1 MALSYKG
8 ARLPPASLQLLVPP
22 VRLMSA
28 LVWRVAQERS
38 VLQYDKVLDF
48 ISLVI
53 EIVPEIL
60 NPIQKAQLIMGL
72 RARLVLE
79 LCQVD
84 GVTNLK
90 TIQNH
95 LDKIHSCSSEL
106 SANDQMENSEI
117 LSMSYRNFAT
127 LVQKILSDSF
137 EKEIFFHE
145 VFPQKYGSA
154 FNQEIQQLV
163 SVFLVRLEQLLPI
176 PDLQETSA
184 LLAGSSAPEEFSR
197 SLSDPAALKT
207 LLLQYR
213 ERGTLSSTLTPDEE
227 DIILHTLAHPPE
239 NVEERL
245 AIDCTEADDDNYDSD
260 GRSLE
265 DLDEESAE
273 SLEDTPEDW
282 DPKKESGLVSHLYI
296 CPECSFAHLCMK
308 KIHEHIQ
315 KEHQKSGIK
324 PKKVSSKTGSSD
336 IQIKNKKLEKN
347 SKKEKKC
354 VKKNSPDKKLN
365 CEQNKDKAENRKS
378 QRRKEPT
385 GVDKRFLSMRPV
397 NKNFSEEETKCQLC
411 EKVFEHPNQL
421 KFHMRI
427 HSSRYHC
434 SQCEKGFSSQ
444 SGYYHH
450 QRIHKK
456 GRIFI
461 CDLCNKG
468 FLCNSSLNQHKRLHA
483 GPTNLCNIC
492 GKNFS
497 KNGFVRH
504 MQMHKGEKNYLC
516 TTCGKSFFSSGELHM
531 HDRTHTGE
539 TPYTCIHC
547 GKGFSCK
554 GHLTVHLRSHTGER
568 PYACLDCPKRFLTVN
583 CLKRHALSH
592 SGVKPFKCTKCEKE
606 FSQQGNLK
614 RHLAT
619 HKPDK

>member
-28 LVWRVAQERS
+28 LAWQVAQEHS
-38 VLQYDKVLDF
+38 VLQYDKLLDF
-48 ISLVI
+48 INLVM

-79 LCQVD
+79 LCHVD

-106 SANDQMENSEI
+106 SSIDQMESSEI
-117 LSMSYRNFAT
+117 LRSSYRNFAT
-127 LVQKILSDSF
+127 LVQKILSVPF
-137 EKEIFFHE
+137 EKETFFHE
-145 VFPQKYGSA
+145 VFPKKYGSA
-154 FNQEIQQLV
+154 FNQGIQQLV
-163 SVFLVRLEQLLPI
+163 SVFLVRLEQLLPV
-176 PDLQETSA
+176 PDLHETSA
-184 LLAGSSAPEEFSR
+184 LLTGSSTPEEFSR
-197 SLSDPAALKT
+197 SLSDPVALKT
-207 LLLQYR
+207 LLLHYR
-213 ERGTLSSTLTPDEE
+213 ERGTLSSTLTSNEE

-239 NVEERL
+239 ERL
-245 AIDCTEADDDNYDSD
+245 PVNHIEGDDDKYDSD
-260 GRSLE
+260 ARTLALE
-265 DLDEESAE
+265 DVDEDLAE
-273 SLEDTPEDW
+273 SLEDTSEDW
-282 DPKKESGLVSHLYI
+282 GPKRESDLVSHLYI
-296 CPECSFAHLCMK
+296 CSECSFTHCCIK
-308 KIHEHIQ
+308 KIQEHIQ
-315 KEHQKSGIK
+315 KEHQKTGIK
-324 PKKVSSKTGSSD
+324 PRRKSSKTVSLGAKIKKKD
-336 IQIKNKKLEKN
+336 IEKS
-347 SKKEKKC
+347 SKKEKKGTM
-354 VKKNSPDKKLN
+354 KNSPDKKLN
-365 CEQNKDKAENRKS
+365 CEQNQDKPGNRKS

-385 GVDKRFLSMRPV
+385 GVDKRFLSTRPE
-397 NKNFSEEETKCQLC
+397 NKNFSEEETRCQTC

-421 KFHMRI
+421 RTHMRI
-427 HSSRYHC
+427 HSFRYHC
-434 SQCEKGFSSQ
+434 SLCEKGFTSQ

-450 QRIHKK
+450 QRLHKK
-456 GRIFI
+456 GRIFK

-468 FLCNSSLNQHKRLHA
+468 FLCSNSLNQHKRLHD
-483 GPTNLCNIC
+483 GPTNLCNVC
-492 GKNFS
+492 GKHFS

-504 MQMHKGEKNYLC
+504 MQMHKGERNYLC
-516 TTCGKSFFSSGELHM
+516 TTCGKSFFSSGELLLHN
-531 HDRTHTGE
+531 RSHTGE
-539 TPYTCIHC
+539 LPYTCIHC

-568 PYACLDCPKRFLTVN
+568 PYACLECPKRFLTVN

-592 SGVKPFKCTKCEKE
+592 TGVKPFKCTKCEKE